1 MGCFF
6 FTSLD
11 QKPCFT
17 VLNMGFVIFLFGYS
31 LQFGVLCFYG
41 FQLDF
46 LTGYGNLHGK
56 RLTILIKHKNFKS
69 FEYVTSYYILFKIA

>member
-17 VLNMGFVIFLFGYS
+17 VLNMGFVFFLFGYS
-31 LQFGVLCFYG
+31 LEFCAFMGLSY
-41 FQLDF
+41 DF

-56 RLTILIKHKNFKS
+56 RLTILIKNKNFKS